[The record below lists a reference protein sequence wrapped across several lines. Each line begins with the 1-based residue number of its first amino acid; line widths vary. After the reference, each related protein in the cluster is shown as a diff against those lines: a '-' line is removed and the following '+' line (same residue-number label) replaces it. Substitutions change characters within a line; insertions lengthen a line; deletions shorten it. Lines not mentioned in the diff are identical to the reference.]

1 MMDDRVILCLCRDV
15 TAGDVRRAVAAG
27 YTDPETLKRF
37 TGAFT
42 GPCQG
47 KSCGEAVRRLL
58 AELTGRGVD
67 EVPATSARPPA
78 SPVRLGTLAAGARA
92 VEAAGSGCAP
102 AAPAGAAPDDP
113 RAARPD
119 GGA

>member
-1 MMDDRVILCLCRDV
+1 MDDRVILCLCRDV

-27 YTDPETLKRF
+27 YADVETLKRF

-58 AELTGRGVD
+58 AELTGRPLG
-67 EVPATSARPPA
+67 EVPPPPLRPPIA
-78 SPVRLGTLAAGARA
+78 PVRLGTLAAGVTVFGDEVRA
-92 VEAAGSGCAP
+92 GGSGAAAG
-102 AAPAGAAPDDP
+102 AGREPQ
-113 RAARPD
+113 
-119 GGA
+119 